1 MKKVIETLLFSN
13 SFYGIAAV
21 LLAIESNLL
30 SGLSLNH
37 PALYILLFSGTVV
50 FYSFSYNYDP
60 KPLPGNQRTLWIK
73 RNKKAFIQFQLLLIV
88 ISVIAALW
96 YYKSLIALP
105 PRQLISIFLLLSVF
119 PLLGMLYYGI
129 AFPGLFNIKLRQFGW
144 FKPFIIGA
152 VWAGCI
158 SFMPWLMKQWE
169 NGGFVLPTSRI
180 IFLWLHN
187 FMFISVLAILFDV
200 KDYAADHN
208 HALKT
213 FVVRVGLKKV
223 ILGIVLPLAA
233 IGFFCLWMVLGLKSM
248 ASPAIIFLSI
258 PILALAW
265 VALNMNKKRPI
276 KWYLFVI
283 DGLMPLKAVCGIIA
297 GVWI

>member
-1 MKKVIETLLFSN
+1 MKKAIDTLLFSN

-30 SGLSLNH
+30 SGFALNH

-50 FYSFSYNYDP
+50 FYSFSYKYDP
-60 KPLPGNQRTLWIK
+60 KPSPGNQRARWIK
-73 RNKKAFIQFQLLLIV
+73 QNKKFFLYFQILLLIITV
-88 ISVIAALW
+88 PAAVW
-96 YYKSLIALP
+96 YYQSLVSLTAVQFFTIT
-105 PRQLISIFLLLSVF
+105 LLLVVF
-119 PLLGMLYYGI
+119 PLVGMFYYGI
-129 AFPGLFNIKLRQFGW
+129 AFPGLFKLKLRQFGW

-169 NGGFVLPTSRI
+169 NGSLVMPTTAI
-180 IFLWLHN
+180 LYIWLHN

-223 ILGIVLPLAA
+223 ILSIVLPLATM
-233 IGFFCLWMVLGLKSM
+233 GFVFLWMVLGLKSI
-248 ASPAIIFLSI
+248 ASPAIIFLSL

-265 VALNMNKKRPI
+265 VALNMNKKHPI
-276 KWYLFVI
+276 KWYLIVI
-283 DGLMPLKAVCGIIA
+283 DGLMPLKAVCGI
-297 GVWI
+297 

>member
-1 MKKVIETLLFSN
+1 MKKVIDTLLFSN

-21 LLAIESNLL
+21 LLAMESNLL

-37 PALYILLFSGTVV
+37 PALYILLFSATVV

-60 KPLPGNQRTLWIK
+60 KPLPGNQRALWIK
-73 RNKKAFIQFQLLLIV
+73 RNKKPFIQFQVLLIV
-88 ISVIAALW
+88 IAAMAGIW
-96 YYKSLIALP
+96 YYKTLIPLPINKLVVIFAL
-105 PRQLISIFLLLSVF
+105 LSIF
-119 PLLGMLYYGI
+119 PMLGMLYYGI
-129 AFPGLFNIKLRQFGW
+129 GFPGLFSLKLRQFGW

-169 NGGFVLPTSRI
+169 NGGLVMPTTGI
-180 IFLWLHN
+180 IYLWLHN
-187 FMFISVLAILFDV
+187 FMFVSVLAILFDV

-213 FVVRVGLKKV
+213 LVVRVGLKKL
-223 ILGIVLPLAA
+223 ILGIVLPLAGL
-233 IGFFCLWMVLGLKSM
+233 GFLFLWMVLGLKSIS
-248 ASPAIIFLSI
+248 SPAIIFLSI

-265 VALNMNKKRPI
+265 VAKNMNKKRSI

-283 DGLMPLKAVCGIIA
+283 DGLMPLKAISGIV
-297 GVWI
+297 GSYWI